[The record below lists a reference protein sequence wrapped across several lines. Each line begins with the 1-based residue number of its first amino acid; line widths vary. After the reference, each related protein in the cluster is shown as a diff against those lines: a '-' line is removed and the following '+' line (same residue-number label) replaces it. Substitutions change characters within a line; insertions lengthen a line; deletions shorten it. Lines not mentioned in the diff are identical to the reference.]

1 MRDLSL
7 HLMDIIENSIA
18 AQASVVQIELDDK
31 DGMLTVI
38 VHDNGKGMDNRTKS
52 KAEDPFYTTRTT
64 RKIGLGLPLY
74 KQNALLSGGSFELMS
89 QAGKGTTVKAVFNTK
104 SIDCIPLGDI
114 GETIYTLIVV
124 NPAVAFSFTCSSGNG
139 TFSFSTEKVKETLGE
154 DIPLNHPDVSMW
166 IKNYLYEG
174 IKEIFGGV
182 L

>member
-38 VHDNGKGMDNRTKS
+38 VHDNGKGMDNRTKA

-74 KQNALLSGGSFELMS
+74 KQKRA
-89 QAGKGTTVKAVFNTK
+89 
-104 SIDCIPLGDI
+104 SIRRK
-114 GETIYTLIVV
+114 
-124 NPAVAFSFTCSSGNG
+124 F
-139 TFSFSTEKVKETLGE
+139 
-154 DIPLNHPDVSMW
+154 
-166 IKNYLYEG
+166 
-174 IKEIFGGV
+174 
-182 L
+182 